1 MSQVRNGSNW
11 CEATG
16 AHGQSWKQWSSEA
29 VWEEQMKDLDRQSN
43 FSWQGDWGTTS
54 SWGCPQS
61 TNDSQW
67 GCWCNDADGVR
78 GTGVPVFAHT
88 KQQDSKT
95 KVDPRWSPLAGH
107 TIQVPQSFRGGGGDC
122 AEDVGHSC
130 ISERKGRTFQSGD
143 QYEFTL
149 ADVRGDAFFVKP
161 RSLAIHWSADDAVP
175 EEIRQSVSDTHHAVA
190 TNGNGA
196 CAIHSVFGRPSTAR
210 ELFCP
215 GARELATHFL
225 RMLPEAARSDE
236 AAAHALNSI
245 YTSFWNEF
253 TKPVLNNVPSD
264 EGRLFWD
271 ALARVAPE
279 VAMEARRC
287 VELGRDA
294 DRRAESAREQVL
306 IASRRFFT
314 AANEH
319 AFIRSVAVEMG
330 YISATTQVT
339 VENNGQLLVRDNAG
353 SVAVVEGL
361 QSASTEDGYV
371 KGAKRVLFP
380 HDGPNCKYSAL
391 FDPRPMFDFLRAAF
405 LVYGDPDLRATSFL
419 RLMEARAV
427 HSGNVSFLADVQ
439 AWMATTVPVEAP
451 ANFGARAWD
460 AYLACVQDGRYYFS
474 VEELIGICAQASVR
488 VLVFKDI
495 AGVLT
500 FAGGSLR
507 GQGPLMLT
515 KLNANNERRVHSHF
529 ERIVSATL
537 MKGFRDSLQEE
548 KQQRL
553 REEARLREAVMARL
567 KAAAVQAA
575 EAAARL
581 ALQAAQRQA
590 EEEAVRLAKKAA
602 QRLAG
607 EEVARLAALRAASV
621 SSSCCSPCD
630 TSFDF
635 GLWLQGIQTQPGS
648 QNPIFSSH
656 KSAATDVPSYRKRP
670 NEELS
675 GEDKRDTPN
684 GDTPSAEEMEA
695 IEAQNAE
702 RARRQEALWR
712 SIFDVRVRAE
722 QKRQPEEAL
731 RCQAAEAVAAKLLRK
746 HVTVPAD
753 PNNLHESWTDVSS
766 GGRLPVSSCACCSWS
781 WNGGASSI

>member
-1 MSQVRNGSNW
+1 
-11 CEATG
+11 
-16 AHGQSWKQWSSEA
+16 
-29 VWEEQMKDLDRQSN
+29 MKDLDRESG
-43 FSWQGDWGTTS
+43 FSWQSAWRTTN

-61 TNDSQW
+61 TNDSEW
-67 GCWCNDADGVR
+67 GCWCNDADGVP
-78 GTGVPVFAHT
+78 GTGVSVFGHT
-88 KQQDSKT
+88 KWQDSKT
-95 KVDPRWSPLAGH
+95 EVDRRWNPVAGH
-107 TIQVPQSFRGGGGDC
+107 QWEAGSNAGCPQWPNNSQQATPTMNTQGAYGRVPFQDARIFNTVCADTIQVPQSFRGGGGDC
-122 AEDVGHSC
+122 AEDVGHGC
-130 ISERKGRTFQSGD
+130 ISERKNRTFQSGD

-196 CAIHSVFGRPSTAR
+196 CAIHSVFGRPSKAR

-264 EGRLFWD
+264 EARLFWD
-271 ALARVAPE
+271 ALVRVAPE
-279 VAMEARRC
+279 VAKEAKRC

-339 VENNGQLLVRDNAG
+339 VENNGQLLVRGDAG

-405 LVYGDPDLRATSFL
+405 LVYGDPDFRATSFL

-537 MKGFRDSLQEE
+537 MKGFRDSVRKDIAHL
-548 KQQRL
+548 
-553 REEARLREAVMARL
+553 AM
-567 KAAAVQAA
+567 QAA
-575 EAAARL
+575 QHQIAKAAARL
-581 ALQAAQRQA
+581 TMQAAQRQA

-607 EEVARLAALRAASV
+607 EEIARLAA
-621 SSSCCSPCD
+621 
-630 TSFDF
+630 
-635 GLWLQGIQTQPGS
+635 
-648 QNPIFSSH
+648 
-656 KSAATDVPSYRKRP
+656 
-670 NEELS
+670 
-675 GEDKRDTPN
+675 
-684 GDTPSAEEMEA
+684 
-695 IEAQNAE
+695 
-702 RARRQEALWR
+702 
-712 SIFDVRVRAE
+712 
-722 QKRQPEEAL
+722 
-731 RCQAAEAVAAKLLRK
+731 
-746 HVTVPAD
+746 
-753 PNNLHESWTDVSS
+753 
-766 GGRLPVSSCACCSWS
+766 
-781 WNGGASSI
+781 

>member
-1 MSQVRNGSNW
+1 MSQVNNGSNW

-29 VWEEQMKDLDRQSN
+29 VWEEQMKDLDRESG
-43 FSWQGDWGTTS
+43 FSWQGDWGTTN

-61 TNDSQW
+61 TNHSEW
-67 GCWCNDADGVR
+67 GCWCNNTDGVP
-78 GTGVPVFAHT
+78 GTAVSVFEHT
-88 KQQDSKT
+88 EWQDSKT
-95 KVDPRWSPLAGH
+95 EVDRRWSPLAGH

-122 AEDVGHSC
+122 AEDVGHGC

-225 RMLPEAARSDE
+225 RMLPEAAKSDE

-287 VELGRDA
+287 VELGRNA

-339 VENNGQLLVRDNAG
+339 VENNGQLLVRGDAG

-621 SSSCCSPCD
+621 SSSSAHAP
-630 TSFDF
+630 TPAASH
-635 GLWLQGIQTQPGS
+635 GLQGQASKGS
-648 QNPIFSSH
+648 APASLED
-656 KSAATDVPSYRKRP
+656 SAAGHRRHGSAGGSIHLAPPKKKNKKHINVLYVATILEPSWAIFHHLRP
-670 NEELS
+670 FWNHL
-675 GEDKRDTPN
+675 G
-684 GDTPSAEEMEA
+684 PS
-695 IEAQNAE
+695 
-702 RARRQEALWR
+702 
-712 SIFDVRVRAE
+712 
-722 QKRQPEEAL
+722 
-731 RCQAAEAVAAKLLRK
+731 
-746 HVTVPAD
+746 
-753 PNNLHESWTDVSS
+753 
-766 GGRLPVSSCACCSWS
+766 
-781 WNGGASSI
+781 